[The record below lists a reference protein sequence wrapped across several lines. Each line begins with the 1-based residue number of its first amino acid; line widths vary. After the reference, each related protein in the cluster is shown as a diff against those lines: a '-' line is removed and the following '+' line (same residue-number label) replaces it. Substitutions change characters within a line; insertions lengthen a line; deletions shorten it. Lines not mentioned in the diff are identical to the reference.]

1 MKSELLNLGFISIKW
16 YSVLILLAFTIGYYL
31 VINRCK
37 KENLKVSLISDMCF
51 YLVIVSIL
59 GARIYYCIFE
69 YKYYIN
75 NPLEIIQ
82 IWNGG
87 LAIHGGIITGIIF
100 IYCYTKK
107 HKINMIQLLDIFA
120 PALVLG
126 QAIGRWGNFFNNEA
140 FGPVTTL
147 TTLKNLHIP
156 SFIIDGMYID
166 QNYHH
171 PTFFYESIG
180 CLIIFIILI
189 VYRNTKVK
197 KEGQIV
203 GIYFILYG
211 IIRFLIESLRTDS
224 LMFFNFKVAQIISI
238 IMVIIGLILFIKPLK
253 KKI

>member
-1 MKSELLNLGFISIKW
+1 
-16 YSVLILLAFTIGYYL
+16 
-31 VINRCK
+31 
-37 KENLKVSLISDMCF
+37 
-51 YLVIVSIL
+51 
-59 GARIYYCIFE
+59 
-69 YKYYIN
+69 
-75 NPLEIIQ
+75 
-82 IWNGG
+82 
-87 LAIHGGIITGIIF
+87 
-100 IYCYTKK
+100 
-107 HKINMIQLLDIFA
+107 MIQLLDIFA

-126 QAIGRWGNFFNNEA
+126 QAIGRWGNFFNSEA